1 MEGGGRHH
9 ESRYL
14 YNIPVYRESNERT
27 WSLWNCS
34 CYGNKR
40 KKYAKAHM
48 AGWND
53 ISYQKLSARAVVD
66 AIQCMNTS
74 AQVVIHLDNAYAE
87 HMAKKGSADGNAYS
101 ELWSTFYKKSK
112 EMEQVK
118 VERCSKHEYTE
129 YLHQRMR
136 ERQYTVMEDR

>member
-1 MEGGGRHH
+1 MRVDIYITSQFTGRVTRGHG
-9 ESRYL
+9 
-14 YNIPVYRESNERT
+14 VYGIVLVTEIN
-27 WSLWNCS
+27 
-34 CYGNKR
+34 G

-112 EMEQVK
+112 
-118 VERCSKHEYTE
+118 
-129 YLHQRMR
+129 
-136 ERQYTVMEDR
+136 

>member
-1 MEGGGRHH
+1 MRVDIYITSQFTGRVTRGHG
-9 ESRYL
+9 
-14 YNIPVYRESNERT
+14 VYGIVLVTEIN
-27 WSLWNCS
+27 
-34 CYGNKR
+34 G

-87 HMAKKGSADGNAYS
+87 HMAKKEVLMETHTVNFGQHFIKNQKR
-101 ELWSTFYKKSK
+101 WNKSK
-112 EMEQVK
+112 
-118 VERCSKHEYTE
+118 
-129 YLHQRMR
+129 
-136 ERQYTVMEDR
+136 